1 MAAEADRVL
10 PMAFGRDVG
19 PGSAFADERAQGVGV
34 VALVG
39 QQHRARSE
47 MADQLCGAGDVAG
60 LARRQLE
67 LDRAPLRIDEGV
79 DLCGETASRATETT
93 ISTPLFPVAPCWWTR
108 TTEVS
113 IIWTSPS

>member
-1 MAAEADRVL
+1 ML
-10 PMAFGRDVG
+10 T
-19 PGSAFADERAQGVGV
+19 
-34 VALVG
+34 
-39 QQHRARSE
+39 AR
-47 MADQLCGAGDVAG
+47 QLSGAGDVAG